1 MKRSRF
7 APLADINITNLVD
20 VTMVLLIIFMLTA
33 PFLQA
38 GVKLRL
44 PKAEAKSIEEQEGVT
59 VAIDEKGAIY
69 IDKKEVSWNEF
80 ASELRK
86 ALEGTE
92 PRVFLRADGNVRY
105 EVVLR
110 VIARIKLVGIE
121 DLGLIA
127 EQEEEKSKPLRGGSG

>member
-1 MKRSRF
+1 MTRTRYR
-7 APLADINITNLVD
+7 PLAEINITNLVD

-59 VAIDEKGAIY
+59 VSIDENSRIFIDEKA
-69 IDKKEVSWNEF
+69 VRWNEF
-80 ASELRK
+80 SAEFRR
-86 ALEGTE
+86 AIEATA
-92 PRVFLRADGNVRY
+92 PRVFLRVDKNVRY
-105 EVVLR
+105 ETVLQ
-110 VIARIKLVGIE
+110 VIARIKMLGIE

-127 EQEEEKSKPLRGGSG
+127 EQEEKKR

>member
-1 MKRSRF
+1 MRRSRY
-7 APLADINITNLVD
+7 APLAEINITNLVD

-59 VAIDEKGAIY
+59 VSIDENGLIF
-69 IDKKEVSWNEF
+69 IDERRTEWNEF
-80 ASELRK
+80 AAALRR
-86 ALEGTE
+86 ALEGAE
-92 PRVFLRADGNVRY
+92 PRVFLRADKDVRY
-105 EVVLR
+105 EIVLR
-110 VIARIKLVGIE
+110 VIARIKMLGIE

-127 EQEEEKSKPLRGGSG
+127 EQEDRKKP